1 MFDEPQA
8 PQSVPELS
16 KENLDICKRFL
27 CILGIEADKYDQQ
40 IANLLTQIDQFWKAS
55 GRYDF
60 RGAPK
65 SESYVLH

>member
-27 CILGIEADKYDQQ
+27 CILGIEADKDDAQHAKGGD
-40 IANLLTQIDQFWKAS
+40 ANRLARLRA
-55 GRYDF
+55 
-60 RGAPK
+60 AK
-65 SESYVLH
+65 SLRVVHKKRHDR

>member
-27 CILGIEADKYDQQ
+27 CILGIEADKVKHLMTRTLNN
-40 IANLLTQIDQFWKAS
+40 NLILKLLLIQTLYLTLAKFIQS
-55 GRYDF
+55 
-60 RGAPK
+60 
-65 SESYVLH
+65 